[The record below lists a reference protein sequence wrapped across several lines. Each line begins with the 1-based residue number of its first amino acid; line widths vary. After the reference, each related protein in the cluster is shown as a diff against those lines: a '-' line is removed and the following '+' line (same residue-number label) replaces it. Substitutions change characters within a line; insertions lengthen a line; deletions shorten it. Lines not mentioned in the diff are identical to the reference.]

1 MPTCQFNQEMDDIF
15 LGFYGSSSKF
25 NFFTESFRQSLEPD
39 YTPLGLHWV
48 VSFRL
53 DLHVRG
59 LVRAWDNFAID
70 SDVTGSNVNCV
81 PDEHLNG

>member
-1 MPTCQFNQEMDDIF
+1 MKQFF
-15 LGFYGSSSKF
+15 LFLRLSLCEF
-25 NFFTESFRQSLEPD
+25 NFFTESFRQSFEPD

-70 SDVTGSNVNCV
+70 SDVTGSNVNCI